1 MGFSETSFG
10 PEAVIDV
17 PLQEVQAGK
26 PGQLR
31 IDLKLPNG
39 YHFNPQA
46 PLTYDVDVS
55 GAGLAVAEA
64 DRRVKTMVLDLKM
77 PLAIP
82 FQAASGVQE
91 AKLTI
96 DLTFYYCREE
106 DTGLCAI
113 QTVRWNMPIRT
124 VDDQTAAE
132 PMVSY
137 LAVAPEVYGL
147 VDLTDS

>member
-1 MGFSETSFG
+1 
-10 PEAVIDV
+10 
-17 PLQEVQAGK
+17 
-26 PGQLR
+26 
-31 IDLKLPNG
+31 
-39 YHFNPQA
+39 
-46 PLTYDVDVS
+46 
-55 GAGLAVAEA
+55 
-64 DRRVKTMVLDLKM
+64 MVLDLKM